1 LTSKVVDVAE
11 GVSRVVLRVL
21 GVEQDR
27 IVNMYI
33 DSPALRLVAA

>member
-11 GVSRVVLRVL
+11 WVSRVVLRVL

-27 IVNMYI
+27 IVNMYT